1 MRPSRIQV
9 LMATAHIWAERSTCE
24 RMHVGCVLELEGRI
38 LTTGYNGAPAGME
51 HCFHSCNCELHDVTA
66 PPEKHHVQCHA
77 LINIPCRIAVH
88 AEANAI
94 AFAARHGI
102 ALVGARLFTTMAPCY
117 ACSQLIINAGVSTVI
132 YDDPYRDMTGIEL
145 LVAAGVTVETI
156 V

>member
-9 LMATAHIWAERSTCE
+9 LMATAHVWAERSTCE

-38 LTTGYNGAPAGME
+38 LTTGYNGAPAGMD
-51 HCFHSCNCELHDVTA
+51 HCDHTCTCPIGPMMTR
-66 PPEKHHVQCHA
+66 EKLIHA
-77 LINIPCRIAVH
+77 GVCASVKPCRIAVH

-132 YDDPYRDMTGIEL
+132 YDDPYRDMTGVEL
-145 LVAAGVTVETI
+145 LVAAGVTVEAI